1 MDHPALSPE
10 QIIAEFQRRRRLTFR
25 IRKWTA
31 GLGLGGVFGGFF
43 ILRSLHDLPDPP
55 YWLFAGIVASLA
67 IFVFGAYYTP
77 HLYRCPNCG
86 LRVRASDPTE
96 AGYTLIKD
104 PVACPHCGVILKGG
118 LRGGVVD

>member
-31 GLGLGGVFGGFF
+31 GLGLGGLFGGMLL
-43 ILRSLHDLPDPP
+43 LRSLHDLQYPP
-55 YWLFAGIVASLA
+55 YWLFAGMAAALG
-67 IFVFGAYYTP
+67 IFVFGAFFTP
-77 HLYRCPNCG
+77 HLYRCPRCG
-86 LRVRASDPTE
+86 LRVRAPDPTE

-104 PVACPHCGVILKGG
+104 PVSCPHCGAILKREAT
-118 LRGGVVD
+118 RGCP

>member
-31 GLGLGGVFGGFF
+31 GLGLGGVFGGFL
-43 ILRSLHDLPDPP
+43 ILRSMHDLPDPP
-55 YWLFAGIVASLA
+55 YLLFAGIVASMV

-77 HLYRCPNCG
+77 HLYRCPHCG
-86 LRVRASDPTE
+86 RRVRASDPTE

-104 PVACPHCGVILKGG
+104 PVACLHCGAILKGG
-118 LRGGVVD
+118 L